1 MFEHCGHGFIV
12 IDAFDSSSCKISP
25 AFTSGHVLLQHRDI
39 QDRDG
44 RSSRRWG
51 WCSWLNLAEFSS
63 VFPFNAPLL
72 HCSHC
77 SIGCHWSLVSFS
89 YPQRYQE
96 RRCADCWKSWR
107 RLVSCFDRQDLSM
120 PLHGHVDLTVSAMCH
135 QGANTSEE
143 HVSSTL
149 PSNLFVFKW
158 VWELN
163 GMYKAT
169 NPFYLRLWQ
178 NSGIFDRFAD
188 VSIWKDCLSASN
200 SRAA

>member
-1 MFEHCGHGFIV
+1 M
-12 IDAFDSSSCKISP
+12 
-25 AFTSGHVLLQHRDI
+25 VLLWSMHLTAQAASFHQLSPRAMSSYSTETS
-39 QDRDG
+39 RTEMAAAAGDG
-44 RSSRRWG
+44 G

-72 HCSHC
+72 HCS
-77 SIGCHWSLVSFS
+77 IGCHWSLVRVS

-120 PLHGHVDLTVSAMCH
+120 PLHDHVDLTVSAMCH

-143 HVSSTL
+143 HVSWTL

-169 NPFYLRLWQ
+169 NPFYLRL
-178 NSGIFDRFAD
+178 
-188 VSIWKDCLSASN
+188 
-200 SRAA
+200 

>member
-1 MFEHCGHGFIV
+1 M
-12 IDAFDSSSCKISP
+12 
-25 AFTSGHVLLQHRDI
+25 VLLWSMHLTAQAASFHQLSPRAMSSYSTETS
-39 QDRDG
+39 RTEMAAAAGDG
-44 RSSRRWG
+44 VGAVG
-51 WCSWLNLAEFSS
+51 WTWLNFLQFFHSM
-63 VFPFNAPLL
+63 L
-72 HCSHC
+72 HC

-178 NSGIFDRFAD
+178 NWGIFDRFAD